1 MYKFIWHWTKGNK
14 KNIYPKNRSC
24 R

>member
-14 KNIYPKNRSC
+14 KNIYQKNRSC